1 MTTGNWSVVTDN
13 SILEVAQFDIVL
25 SIIQL
30 VCQVNRAVKN

>member
-25 SIIQL
+25 L
-30 VCQVNRAVKN
+30 LGYC